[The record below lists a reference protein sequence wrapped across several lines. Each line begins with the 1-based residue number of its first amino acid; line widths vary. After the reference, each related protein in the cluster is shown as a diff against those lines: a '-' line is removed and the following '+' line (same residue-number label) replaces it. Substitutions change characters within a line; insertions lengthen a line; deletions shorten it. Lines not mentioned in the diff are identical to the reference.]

1 MTSPLLLWAILLA
14 AALGPQG
21 TAPEDPHFA
30 RGIEYQK
37 AGRLDE
43 AIAEYELSLKLRPRF
58 PVLAN
63 LGSVYARLGRY
74 EEAIARY
81 EQALKLAP
89 GQPAVT
95 LNLGLAYYKTGDFQ
109 KSAGLFEQVLTSDPE
124 NLQARTLLA
133 DCHFQ
138 LEDFKKVI
146 EQLEGFA
153 EKHPDDL
160 AIAYLLGTAYLR
172 DKQTEKGQRLV
183 DRILSKGDSAEAH
196 LMLGVAFAEAR
207 EFKPAIA
214 EFEKAIALNPNLPQ
228 VHASLGRILLQ
239 SGDRD
244 RALPEFETELKIS
257 PNDFNANFY
266 TGFLLRRNDQ
276 DEEALPYLLKAM
288 QLRPGDSAVAF
299 QVSLVRMR
307 RGELDETRRMLEDI
321 VKREPAFIDA
331 HVTLARLYYRKRM
344 KTDGD
349 REKAIAEKLRLEQ
362 QEQQPGSGKS
372 EIKEDAASGKKQEAA
387 GPPKP

>member
-14 AALGPQG
+14 AAQGPQG
-21 TAPEDPHFA
+21 PAPEDPHFA

-89 GQPAVT
+89 GQAAVT

-109 KSAGLFEQVLTSDPE
+109 KSAGLFEQVLKSEPE

-146 EQLEGFA
+146 EQLEGLA
-153 EKHPDDL
+153 EKRPAGL
-160 AIAYLLGTAYLR
+160 GIARLLGAAYLP

-214 EFEKAIALNPNLPQ
+214 EFEKAIQLNPNLPQ

-239 SGDRD
+239 SCDRD
-244 RALPEFETELKIS
+244 RALPEFEAELKIGPKPENFTAHYALGRIYLETNFIPRAVTELEKS
-257 PNDFNANFY
+257 ARLAPDAASVQFVLAKAYTRAN
-266 TGFLLRRNDQ
+266 
-276 DEEALPYLLKAM
+276 
-288 QLRPGDSAVAF
+288 RPAAAARARAEFKRLDAIDKK
-299 QVSLVRMR
+299 R
-307 RGELDETRRMLEDI
+307 RGEATGEE
-321 VKREPAFIDA
+321 
-331 HVTLARLYYRKRM
+331 
-344 KTDGD
+344 
-349 REKAIAEKLRLEQ
+349 
-362 QEQQPGSGKS
+362 S
-372 EIKEDAASGKKQEAA
+372 ASGR
-387 GPPKP
+387 PVP